1 MNNDTN
7 ISRKNFLLETTG
19 AVFTEA
25 DYQALSDQIEVHKY
39 LINQNIPW
47 TITWDD
53 AAFSWLENVYQPIM
67 QVVDRWEIRSAFN
80 NLDRARIFFDISDHW
95 YYLMQKDPTT
105 PASLAAVDYA
115 AKYGRGLGKWMS
127 KLILPKKV
135 A

>member
-67 QVVDRWEIRSAFN
+67 QVVDHWEIRSAFN
-80 NLDRARIFFDISDHW
+80 KHDRARIFFDISDHW
-95 YYLMQKDPTT
+95 YFLMEKNPST

>member
-1 MNNDTN
+1 MKNDT
-7 ISRKNFLLETTG
+7 IASRKAFLLNSTG
-19 AVFTEA
+19 TVFTET

-47 TITWDD
+47 TISWDD
-53 AAFSWLENVYQPIM
+53 AAFSWLENVFQPIM

-80 NLDRARIFFDISDHW
+80 HLDRAQLFFDISNHW
-95 YYLMQKDPTT
+95 YYLLEKDPSTY
-105 PASLAAVDYA
+105 ASYAAVDYA
-115 AKYGRGLGKWMS
+115 AAYGRGLGKWMS